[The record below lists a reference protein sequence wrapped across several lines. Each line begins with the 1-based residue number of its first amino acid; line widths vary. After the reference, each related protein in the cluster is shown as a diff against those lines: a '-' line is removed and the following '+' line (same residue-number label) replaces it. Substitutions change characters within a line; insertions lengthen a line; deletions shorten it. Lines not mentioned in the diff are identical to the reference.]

1 MSSSTSNLDLIVQ
14 SQASKEVTANNLF
27 NAGSPATIFARRESL
42 CTGLN
47 WFYYGGYMLADG
59 VLTPI
64 ANNVAALVLS
74 ASQNNYIEATRAG
87 VVSSNTTGFTPGRLP
102 LYLAV
107 TGSATV
113 TSYTDYRAFYQP
125 SDMISKASV
134 SVTSADVTLSADQA
148 RCGYVTFNGVLT
160 GNRNIVTPNDWQGI
174 VFNNTTGGFTVTVK
188 TSAGTGVVVAQTKRA
203 TLLADGTNV
212 VRITADV

>member
-47 WFYYGGYMLADG
+47 WFYYGGYMLTDG

-64 ANNVAALVLS
+64 ANNASALVLT
-74 ASQNNYIEATRAG
+74 ANANNYIEATRAG
-87 VVSSNTTGFTPGRLP
+87 VVSSNTTGFTPGNLP

-107 TGSATV
+107 TGASTV
-113 TSYTDYRAFYQP
+113 TDHFDYRAFYQP
-125 SDMISKASV
+125 ADITSKASQ
-134 SVTSADVTLSADQA
+134 SVTTADVTLTAEKA
-148 RCGYVTFNGVLT
+148 RCEYLTTTGVLT
-160 GNRNIVTPNDWQGI
+160 DNRNVIVPNHWKAV
-174 VFNNTTGGFTVTVK
+174 VFCSNTGAFTTTFK
-188 TSAGTGVVVAQTKRA
+188 TSGGTGVVVAQTKRA
-203 TLLADGTNV
+203 ILFADGTNV